1 MGGPGSFIF
10 LMHGTGEEK
19 PMVYTKKSP
28 ALLIIGVVM
37 LLWGWL
43 NASGSVDGMQKSLQ
57 KSAYSDHMKVKE
69 KFDAELRVATEIA
82 QSEGKPAPEMTMP
95 KSKFDEAKAYQ
106 AQLCYIF
113 GGIATVLG
121 LLIMVWKPKEGAMDY
136 YLSIFPG
143 MAYILLIAF
152 IVRWG
157 LDPTFANWGKDA
169 KDALGFDFAHIFNL
183 NYVVLGIV
191 IGIVIVNVFRIPDWA
206 ANGVRTARFFL
217 KSGVILLGTL
227 YSATEL
233 AQLGGLSVI
242 MIGIFVLGSVGLVL
256 FMGKRMGAGNSM
268 TAVLSAGMG
277 VCGVSATVA
286 ASPVVNAKAAE
297 IAYTIGTILIWGV
310 GCMFLFPTI
319 GHLLNMGPVQFGAW
333 AGTGILN
340 SAQVAGAALAFEPN
354 GIETL
359 KVAEIFN
366 ITRVLFL
373 PIIVLWL
380 AAWYVKHE
388 QGAQKVD
395 LGKVLIAKFPVFVL
409 GFILLFILSTLGA
422 FTPAGHY
429 QGKYFS
435 AEKVKEEQLLKGK
448 ETRALESELLR
459 LQEAEGA
466 KALQDH
472 FTAKAINVGQRH
484 ATPEDAHKA
493 LGELIANKKM
503 SSREQDSVLGATAK
517 MPGLD
522 AIAKSAI
529 EKASKAAWHSSKAIA
544 AFRDWLAWLFAFGL
558 IGLGMQITAKAL
570 KQAGGTPLIIGGI
583 VGTLKA
589 VGSLIVV
596 LLFVKE
602 FI

>member
-1 MGGPGSFIF
+1 
-10 LMHGTGEEK
+10 
-19 PMVYTKKSP
+19 MVYTKKSP
-28 ALLIIGVVM
+28 ALLVIGVMM

-43 NASGSVDGMQKSLQ
+43 NASGGINGMQSWLQ
-57 KSAYSDHMKVKE
+57 KSAYSDHLKVKE
-69 KFDAELRVATEIA
+69 KYDAELRVATEIA
-82 QSEGKPAPEMTMP
+82 TAEGKPAPDMKMP
-95 KSKFDEAKAYQ
+95 KSKFDEAKGQQ
-106 AQLCYIF
+106 AQLAYIF

-121 LLIMVWKPKEGAMDY
+121 LLIMVWTPKEGSLDY

-143 MAYILLIAF
+143 MAFILLIAF

-169 KDALGFDFAHIFNL
+169 QPTLGWNFATIFNL

-191 IGIVIVNVFRIPDWA
+191 IGIVIVNVFKIPAWA

-217 KSGVILLGTL
+217 KTGVILLGTL

-233 AQLGGLSVI
+233 AQLGGLSVV
-242 MIGIFVLGSVGLVL
+242 MIGIFVLGSVGVVL
-256 FMGKRMGAGNSM
+256 YMGKRMGAGNSM

-286 ASPVVNAKAAE
+286 ASPVVNAKAGE
-297 IAYTIGTILIWGV
+297 IAYTIGTILVWGV

-319 GHLLNMGPVQFGAW
+319 GHLLGMGPVQFGAW

-388 QGAQKVD
+388 VGAQKVD
-395 LGKVLIAKFPVFVL
+395 LGKVLLAKFPLFVI
-409 GFILLFILSTLGA
+409 GFILLFVLSTLGA

-435 AEKVKEEQLLKGK
+435 AEQIKEDKLLKGK
-448 ETRALESELLR
+448 ETRAIEGELSR
-459 LQEAEGA
+459 LKEPAGA

-472 FTAKAINVGQRH
+472 FTAKAINIGQRH

-493 LGELIANKKM
+493 LADLIANKKM
-503 SSREQDSVLGATAK
+503 TSRDQDTLLSATAK
-517 MPGLD
+517 MKDID
-522 AIAKSAI
+522 AITKNAI

-544 AFRDWLAWLFAFGL
+544 AFRDWLAWLFSFGL
-558 IGLGMQITAKAL
+558 IGLGMQITMAAL
-570 KQAGGTPLIIGGI
+570 KQAGGKPLIIGGV
-583 VGTLKA
+583 VGTAKA